1 MRRSARFGGFVLAL
15 ALVIGACG
23 GGSNK
28 AASSSSP
35 GTDSSGSSTGSSS
48 SGGSGNASVEA
59 CKLSEDDV
67 SNIMGFKLTKQG
79 SGSDCT
85 YSSLDSDS
93 AHLGATVTFNVSPFA
108 GGSGATQVAA
118 DAIASA
124 FSTSPVDIPGVG
136 DKSFFIDAGIVG
148 ELVVFTGKTQVVVAV
163 GGLGDSSARK
173 DQLIALAKKILN

>member
-35 GTDSSGSSTGSSS
+35 GTASSGSSSSN
-48 SGGSGNASVEA
+48 GGSGNASVEA

-67 SNIMGFKLTKQG
+67 STIMGFKLTKQG

-85 YSSLDSDS
+85 YSSLQSDS
-93 AHLGATVTFNVSPFA
+93 AHLGATVTFNVSPFE

-124 FSTSPVDIPGVG
+124 FSTSPVDSPGVG

-163 GGLGDSSARK
+163 GGLGDSSDRK
-173 DQLIALAKKILN
+173 DQLIALAKKILA